1 MPTRDIIHRYFDKLI
16 SGSDWQS
23 LLADDAAFTSYA
35 SPIKEAKGKAAFL
48 AATKR
53 FYSSIASAELRELLV
68 DGERA
73 CALTRYVIKP
83 PNGAPSFAS
92 NVAEIFTVKNNTVK
106 SLEIYFDT
114 APYPKT

>member
-1 MPTRDIIHRYFDKLI
+1 MATREIIKQYFDKLTR
-16 SGSDWQS
+16 GSDWQS
-23 LLADDAAFTSYA
+23 LLADDATFTSYA

-53 FYSSIASAELRELLV
+53 FYSSIGLAELRELII
-68 DGERA
+68 DGDRA
-73 CALTRYVIKP
+73 CALTRYVIRP

-92 NVAEIFTVKNNTVK
+92 DVAEVFRVRNGTIV

-114 APYPKT
+114 APYPK

>member
-1 MPTRDIIHRYFDKLI
+1 MSTRNIIEQYFDKLI
-16 SGSDWQS
+16 HGADWQS

-35 SPIKEAKGKAAFL
+35 SPIKEANGKPAFL

-53 FYSSIASAELRELLV
+53 FYSSIASADLRELLV

-92 NVAEIFTVKNNTVK
+92 NVAEIFTVRQGKVR

-114 APYPKT
+114 APYPK

>member
-92 NVAEIFTVKNNTVK
+92 NVAEIFTVRNNTVK